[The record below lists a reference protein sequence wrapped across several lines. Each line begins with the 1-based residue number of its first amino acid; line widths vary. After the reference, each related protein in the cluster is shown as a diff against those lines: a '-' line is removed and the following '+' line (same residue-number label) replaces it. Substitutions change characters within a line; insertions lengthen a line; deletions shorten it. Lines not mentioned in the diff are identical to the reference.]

1 MLVAGACIYRKDTMS
16 HAPAIIDHAAA
27 PAQAG
32 AVARL
37 KPALLASVL
46 ALFLLYGM
54 GFAPMEA
61 LHNAAH
67 DGRHSA
73 GFPCH

>member
-1 MLVAGACIYRKDTMS
+1 MS
-16 HAPAIIDHAAA
+16 HAPTLIDHAAA
-27 PAQAG
+27 PAA
-32 AVARL
+32 AASRI
-37 KPALLASVL
+37 KPALMASAL
-46 ALFLLYGM
+46 ALVLLYGM

>member
-1 MLVAGACIYRKDTMS
+1 M
-16 HAPAIIDHAAA
+16 
-27 PAQAG
+27 
-32 AVARL
+32 
-37 KPALLASVL
+37 ASAL
-46 ALFLLYGM
+46 ALVLLYGM
-54 GFAPMEA
+54 GFSPMEA

>member
-1 MLVAGACIYRKDTMS
+1 MS
-16 HAPAIIDHAAA
+16 THHSAIREVAA
-27 PAQAG
+27 PAHLTLWKEKILPFLMAG
-32 AVARL
+32 GLGIV
-37 KPALLASVL
+37 
-46 ALFLLYGM
+46 LLYGAA
-54 GFAPMEA
+54 FAETEA

>member
-1 MLVAGACIYRKDTMS
+1 MS
-16 HAPAIIDHAAA
+16 IQAPAVIDHVASASTVSATATTQSRVMSALMASALAA
-27 PAQAG
+27 
-32 AVARL
+32 V
-37 KPALLASVL
+37 
-46 ALFLLYGM
+46 LLYGM
-54 GFAPMEA
+54 GFTPMEA

>member
-1 MLVAGACIYRKDTMS
+1 MMASALGLV
-16 HAPAIIDHAAA
+16 
-27 PAQAG
+27 
-32 AVARL
+32 
-37 KPALLASVL
+37 
-46 ALFLLYGM
+46 LLYGM
-54 GFAPMEA
+54 GFSPMEA

>member
-1 MLVAGACIYRKDTMS
+1 MS
-16 HAPAIIDHAAA
+16 HAPAVIDHAVSSATATATRVKAA
-27 PAQAG
+27 FM
-32 AVARL
+32 
-37 KPALLASVL
+37 ASVL
-46 ALFLLYGM
+46 GLVLLYGM
-54 GFAPMEA
+54 GFSPMEA

>member
-1 MLVAGACIYRKDTMS
+1 MSTPHTIDAQVGSQSPSALWKDKILPFLMAAGLGI
-16 HAPAIIDHAAA
+16 
-27 PAQAG
+27 
-32 AVARL
+32 V
-37 KPALLASVL
+37 
-46 ALFLLYGM
+46 LLYGAA
-54 GFAPMEA
+54 FAQTEA

>member
-1 MLVAGACIYRKDTMS
+1 MS
-16 HAPAIIDHAAA
+16 NRASATVDQIDSPSTPAIWRDRI
-27 PAQAG
+27 
-32 AVARL
+32 
-37 KPALLASVL
+37 KPALWASAL
-46 ALFLLYGM
+46 ALVLLYPVA
-54 GFAPMEA
+54 FAPMEA

>member
-1 MLVAGACIYRKDTMS
+1 MS
-16 HAPAIIDHAAA
+16 IHAPAVIDHVASPATATATTQSRFMSAFMASALAA
-27 PAQAG
+27 
-32 AVARL
+32 V
-37 KPALLASVL
+37 
-46 ALFLLYGM
+46 LLYGM
-54 GFAPMEA
+54 GFTPMEA

>member
-1 MLVAGACIYRKDTMS
+1 MSTLHTIDAQVGSQSQSALWKDKILPFLMAGGLGI
-16 HAPAIIDHAAA
+16 
-27 PAQAG
+27 
-32 AVARL
+32 V
-37 KPALLASVL
+37 
-46 ALFLLYGM
+46 LLYGAA
-54 GFAPMEA
+54 FAKAEA

>member
-1 MLVAGACIYRKDTMS
+1 MLLAGKCIFRKDTMS
-16 HAPAIIDHAAA
+16 HAPAVIDHAAA
-27 PAQAG
+27 PAHIAIS
-32 AVARL
+32 ARI
-37 KPALLASVL
+37 KPALMASAL
-46 ALFLLYGM
+46 ALVLLYGM

>member
-1 MLVAGACIYRKDTMS
+1 MPSLPNVIDPAIVPVSDINARPASTVWRDKILPSLMAGAL
-16 HAPAIIDHAAA
+16 
-27 PAQAG
+27 G
-32 AVARL
+32 LV
-37 KPALLASVL
+37 
-46 ALFLLYGM
+46 LLYGAAFS
-54 GFAPMEA
+54 GMEA

>member
-1 MLVAGACIYRKDTMS
+1 MPHSTA
-16 HAPAIIDHAAA
+16 IDHAAA
-27 PAQAG
+27 PSG
-32 AVARL
+32 ATTIATRV
-37 KPALLASVL
+37 KPALLASAL
-46 ALFLLYGM
+46 ALVLLYGM
-54 GFAPMEA
+54 GFAPMST

>member
-1 MLVAGACIYRKDTMS
+1 MS
-16 HAPAIIDHAAA
+16 IHAPAVIDH
-27 PAQAG
+27 
-32 AVARL
+32 VASPSTVTVQSRVMS
-37 KPALLASVL
+37 ALLASAL
-46 ALFLLYGM
+46 AAVLLYGM
-54 GFAPMEA
+54 GFTPMEA

>member
-1 MLVAGACIYRKDTMS
+1 MS
-16 HAPAIIDHAAA
+16 HAPTVIDAAA
-27 PAQAG
+27 ASA
-32 AVARL
+32 AVTTAARV
-37 KPALLASVL
+37 KPALMASAL
-46 ALFLLYGM
+46 ALVLLYGM

>member
-1 MLVAGACIYRKDTMS
+1 MS
-16 HAPAIIDHAAA
+16 HAPTVIDHAAA
-27 PAQAG
+27 PSATVIA
-32 AVARL
+32 ARV
-37 KPALLASVL
+37 KPALMASAL
-46 ALFLLYGM
+46 ALVLLYGM
-54 GFAPMEA
+54 GFAPMQA

>member
-1 MLVAGACIYRKDTMS
+1 MS
-16 HAPAIIDHAAA
+16 QAPTVVHHAAA
-27 PAQAG
+27 PAVTTT
-32 AVARL
+32 AVRVKA
-37 KPALLASVL
+37 ALMASVL
-46 ALFLLYGM
+46 GLVLVYGM

>member
-1 MLVAGACIYRKDTMS
+1 MS
-16 HAPAIIDHAAA
+16 HAPAVIDHAAPSA
-27 PAQAG
+27 SATAS
-32 AVARL
+32 RI
-37 KPALLASVL
+37 KPALMASAL
-46 ALFLLYGM
+46 ALVLLYGM

-67 DGRHSA
+67 DGRHAA

>member
-1 MLVAGACIYRKDTMS
+1 MS
-16 HAPAIIDHAAA
+16 HAPTVIDHAAA
-27 PAQAG
+27 PAATTT
-32 AVARL
+32 VARI
-37 KPALLASVL
+37 KPALMASAL

>member
-1 MLVAGACIYRKDTMS
+1 MS
-16 HAPAIIDHAAA
+16 HAPAVIDHAAA
-27 PAQAG
+27 PAATTT
-32 AVARL
+32 AARV
-37 KPALLASVL
+37 KPALLASAL
-46 ALFLLYGM
+46 ALVLLYCM

>member
-1 MLVAGACIYRKDTMS
+1 MSIHASAVA
-16 HAPAIIDHAAA
+16 DHTAA
-27 PAQAG
+27 PATS
-32 AVARL
+32 VAKDKVL
-37 KPALLASVL
+37 PALFASALA
-46 ALFLLYGM
+46 AALLYGAA
-54 GFAPMEA
+54 FSPLEA

>member
-1 MLVAGACIYRKDTMS
+1 MSATPVTSADTAASAIADQQARTFKATLV
-16 HAPAIIDHAAA
+16 PALAAVA
-27 PAQAG
+27 IG
-32 AVARL
+32 AVLRFGA
-37 KPALLASVL
+37 
-46 ALFLLYGM
+46 

-67 DGRHSA
+67 DSRHSA

>member
-1 MLVAGACIYRKDTMS
+1 MS
-16 HAPAIIDHAAA
+16 TQHAVVGPGNS
-27 PAQAG
+27 Q
-32 AVARL
+32 
-37 KPALLASVL
+37 SQL
-46 ALFLLYGM
+46 ALWKDKVLPFLMAGGLGIVLLYGAA
-54 GFAPMEA
+54 FAETEA

>member
-1 MLVAGACIYRKDTMS
+1 MS
-16 HAPAIIDHAAA
+16 HAPTVIDHAAA
-27 PAQAG
+27 PPTAFS
-32 AVARL
+32 ARV
-37 KPALLASVL
+37 KPALMASAL
-46 ALFLLYGM
+46 ALVLLYGM
-54 GFAPMEA
+54 GFAPLSA

>member
-1 MLVAGACIYRKDTMS
+1 MS
-16 HAPAIIDHAAA
+16 HAPVVTTA
-27 PAQAG
+27 PAGTAT
-32 AVARL
+32 AANVKA
-37 KPALLASVL
+37 AIWSCAL
-46 ALFLLYGM
+46 ALVLLYGM

-67 DGRHSA
+67 DSRHSA